1 MIVFY
6 KELNLQIQK
15 PVKGIRVG
23 KKNKRQKSSQAKEA
37 SPQTSPEREKIEERK
52 KRKKQPVPQKLQQPN
67 WILTG
72 LAVTGMV
79 LTAYLV
85 LTAWLGKP
93 PLYCA
98 EGSSCDIV
106 QQSRWGTFLGLPT
119 AFFGFLTYA
128 ALGHIGYRVRNP
140 ESHWKWAW
148 AISMAGLG
156 YSMYLISISLFVIE
170 AACYYCIASFLIMSA
185 IFGIVTF
192 QRPKGLPKFNFPA
205 WAGQA
210 AIITTLIVG
219 GLHLHY
225 SGVFDPAAGPEDPFL
240 QGLAEHLT
248 REKALIYGTY
258 W

>member
-1 MIVFY
+1 
-6 KELNLQIQK
+6 
-15 PVKGIRVG
+15 VG
-23 KKNKRQKSSQAKEA
+23 KKKKRQGASQAK
-37 SPQTSPEREKIEERK
+37 QVSPEETTVNQKTAKEKK
-52 KRKKQPVPQKLQQPN
+52 KKKQPVPQKRQHPN
-67 WILTG
+67 WLLTG

-85 LTAWLGKP
+85 LTAWLDRP
-93 PLYCA
+93 PLLCD

-119 AFFGFLTYA
+119 AFWGFLTYA

-148 AISMAGLG
+148 AVAMAGLG
-156 YSMYLISISLFVIE
+156 YSVYLISISLFVIE

-185 IFGIVTF
+185 IFGVVTF
-192 QRPKGLPKFNFPA
+192 QRPKGLPKFNVTA
-205 WAGQA
+205 WAGQTV
-210 AIITTLIVG
+210 IITALIVG

-240 QGLAEHLT
+240 KGLAEHLT
-248 REKALIYGTY
+248 EDKALLYGAY